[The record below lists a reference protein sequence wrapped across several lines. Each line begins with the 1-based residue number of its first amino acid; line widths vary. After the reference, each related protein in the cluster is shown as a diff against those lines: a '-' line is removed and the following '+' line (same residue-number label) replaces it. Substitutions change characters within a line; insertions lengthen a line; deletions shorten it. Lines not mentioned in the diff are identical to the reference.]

1 MNISPIAS
9 HDVRSNYAK
18 APNFGRLEDV
28 QNPLKANTVIKP
40 ASGRIGSNYFR
51 VLMMAH
57 YIDDGS
63 EAVEAAKKEM
73 ENVNVFAIN
82 MGDFGLK
89 GKPLTAEHDNAVWR
103 ALSNDSVM
111 GKLPRYIQHSFVHT
125 EEGDTLLHLKSD
137 RTGYEGTY
145 LITTGR
151 DPINYSDFNA
161 EMIVEGTGKILDSA
175 KARELKAASGLAP
188 YGIVGITAPTKET
201 TNKDDS
207 AMPYGEKNAPM
218 VNPDVSDR
226 TPELRAKMLDAVEA
240 SGGIISNA
248 SCTTNSAAAVVDALN
263 QKFGVKRIKLNTIHA
278 ATNSQ
283 SLLDKKNYKADA
295 KDRQSIGNIERV
307 PTGATKAFIKGVV
320 PGLKNIA
327 LEGAAYRV
335 PTADGSITT
344 LDIRFPEGTVTST
357 EEIKDYLKQYAADLK
372 SKGSYAFRMTTDE
385 ESDYT
390 SLDVVGEPYGG
401 VVLTN
406 SISVD
411 KKCPDEVT
419 VDMAYDNEHSY
430 THRYAEMMGIMAG
443 AIVAGKAAGKY
454 IAGKVNTERLGQ
466 LLKNVHA

>member
-1 MNISPIAS
+1 MNISPITS
-9 HDVRSNYAK
+9 HSVRSNYAK
-18 APNFGRLEDV
+18 APSFGRLEDA
-28 QNPLKANTVIKP
+28 QNQAKANTVVKP
-40 ASGRIGSNYFR
+40 ASGRIGTNYFR
-51 VLMMAH
+51 VLMQAH

-63 EAVEAAKKEM
+63 EAVDAAKKEM
-73 ENVNVFAIN
+73 EMVNVIAIN

-89 GKPLTAEHDNAVWR
+89 GKKLTAEHDNAVWR

-125 EEGDTLLHLKSD
+125 EEGDTLLHIKSD

-151 DPINYSDFNA
+151 DPIDYSDFNA

-188 YGIVGITAPTKET
+188 YGIVGITAPMKET

-207 AMPYGEKNAPM
+207 AMPFGEKNAPM

-226 TPELRAKMLDAVEA
+226 TPELRAKMLNAVEA

-248 SCTTNSAAAVVDALN
+248 SCTTNSASAVVDALN
-263 QKFGVKRIKLNTIHA
+263 QKFGMKSVVLKTVHA

-283 SLLDKKNYKADA
+283 KLLDGKNYKADA
-295 KDRQSIGNIERV
+295 KDRQSVGNIIKTT
-307 PTGATKAFIKGVV
+307 TGAAKALKKVV
-320 PGLKNIA
+320 PNMGNVA
-327 LEGAAYRV
+327 LEGSAYRV

-344 LDIRFPEGTVTST
+344 LDIRFPEGTVTSK
-357 EEIKDYLKQYAADLK
+357 EEVVNYLKQYAADLK

-385 ESDYT
+385 ENDYT

-406 SISVD
+406 SINVNPQ
-411 KKCPDEVT
+411 CPDQVT
-419 VDMAYDNEHSY
+419 MDIAYDNEHSY
-430 THRYAEMMGIMAG
+430 THRYATMMGIMG
-443 AIVAGKAAGKY
+443 GVLVAGKAAVKY
-454 IAGKVNTERLGQ
+454 VAGKVNTERLGN
-466 LLKNVHA
+466 LLKNIHA

>member
-28 QNPLKANTVIKP
+28 QNPSKANTVVKP
-40 ASGRIGSNYFR
+40 ASGRIGTNYFR
-51 VLMMAH
+51 VLMQAH

-89 GKPLTAEHDNAVWR
+89 GKKLTAEHDNAVWR

-111 GKLPRYIQHSFVHT
+111 GKLPKYIHHSFTHT

-151 DPINYSDFNA
+151 DPIDYSDFNA

-218 VNPDVSDR
+218 VNPDISDR
-226 TPELRAKMLDAVEA
+226 TPELRAKMLDRVEA

-248 SCTTNSAAAVVDALN
+248 SCTTNSVSSVVDALN
-263 QKFGVKRIKLNTIHA
+263 QKFALKSVILKTVHA
-278 ATNSQ
+278 GTNSQ
-283 SLLDKKNYKADA
+283 KLLDSKNCKADA
-295 KDRQSIGNIERV
+295 KDRQSVDNII
-307 PTGATKAFIKGVV
+307 PTTTGAAKAMKKVV
-320 PGLKNIA
+320 PNMGNVA
-327 LEGAAYRV
+327 LSGAAYRV

-357 EEIKDYLKQYAADLK
+357 EDVVEYLKQYAADLK
-372 SKGSYAFRMTTDE
+372 AKGSYAFRMTTDE

-390 SLDVVGEPYGG
+390 SKDVVGEPYGG

-406 SISVD
+406 SIKVD
-411 KKCPDEVT
+411 PLCPDQVT
-419 VDMAYDNEHSY
+419 MDVAYDNEHSY
-430 THRYAEMMGIMAG
+430 THRYATMMGVMAG
-443 AIVAGKAAGKY
+443 VLVAGKAAGKY
-454 IAGKVNTERLGQ
+454 IANQVNTERLGQ
-466 LLKNVHA
+466 LLKNVRA